1 MRRRK
6 GILMDN
12 YMGGIM
18 IVGACIFTLMIG
30 AFRKRKE
37 WIINFIFRSVIGTV
51 SIFFLNGFL
60 VSQGI
65 SIAIGIN
72 PITVL
77 KSGILGFPGL
87 FMLYGINLYKLM

>member
-1 MRRRK
+1 
-6 GILMDN
+6 MDN
-12 YMGGIM
+12 YIGGVM
-18 IVGACIFTLMIG
+18 IVASCILVLLIG
-30 AFRKRKE
+30 AFRKKKE
-37 WIINFIFRSVIGTV
+37 WIINFILRAVVGTV

-77 KSGILGFPGL
+77 TSGILGFPGL
-87 FMLYGINLYKLM
+87 VMLYGINLYKIL

>member
-1 MRRRK
+1 MEERRL
-6 GILMDN
+6 IMDN

-18 IVGACIFTLMIG
+18 IVGACIFVLMIS
-30 AFRKRKE
+30 AFRKKKE

-51 SIFFLNGFL
+51 AIFFMNGFL
-60 VSQGI
+60 VSQGL

-77 KSGILGFPGL
+77 TSGILGIPGL
-87 FMLYGINLYKLM
+87 IMLYGINLYKFL